1 MRGKAVSDRTV
12 RVRHRRRQ
20 ETSAQPGAR
29 DRSRVVT
36 AGSDGG
42 SRTSLGRTHAE
53 VCRLVAASKHPTV
66 AVDEDN
72 RIVSWNR
79 AATALL
85 GFSKSGVVGKAF
97 QEVIAA
103 RDAFG
108 NLYCSDNPA
117 LHEMAK
123 RGEPIRAFTLEVTD
137 VDEVP
142 VQTVVSVDALPGGN
156 PSRYH
161 LLLRLRPERR
171 KGLAGQI
178 VAALLRASPLE
189 EPERTDRSH
198 TDKKNL
204 PLDLTVRQREVLR
217 LLARGQGAQGIA
229 ETLSISVN
237 TARNHIRNIET
248 RLGVHN
254 QAEAV
259 AVALR
264 HRLI

>member
-1 MRGKAVSDRTV
+1 MG
-12 RVRHRRRQ
+12 
-20 ETSAQPGAR
+20 P
-29 DRSRVVT
+29 RSP
-36 AGSDGG
+36 
-42 SRTSLGRTHAE
+42 GRTPAE
-53 VCRLVAASKHPTV
+53 VSRLVAASKHPTL

-79 AATALL
+79 AASALL
-85 GFSKSGVVGKAF
+85 GFSKSGVVGKPF
-97 QEVIAA
+97 REVIAA

-117 LHEMAK
+117 LHEMAQ
-123 RGEPIRAFTLEVTD
+123 RGEQIRAFTLEVND
-137 VDEVP
+137 ADEIP

-171 KGLAGQI
+171 KGLASQI
-178 VAALLRASPLE
+178 LAALLSASPRERPE
-189 EPERTDRSH
+189 ETDGGLADNENR
-198 TDKKNL
+198 

-229 ETLSISVN
+229 ENLSISVN

-248 RLGVHN
+248 RLGVHS

>member
-1 MRGKAVSDRTV
+1 V
-12 RVRHRRRQ
+12 RVREERRQ
-20 ETSAQPGAR
+20 EASAQPGPR
-29 DRSRVVT
+29 ERSRVVT
-36 AGSDGG
+36 AGGDGG
-42 SRTSLGRTHAE
+42 PQSSLGKTEAE
-53 VCRLVAASKHPTV
+53 VCRLVTASKHPTL

-85 GFSKSGVVGKAF
+85 GFSKSGVVGKPF
-97 QEVIAA
+97 REVIAA

-117 LHEMAK
+117 LHEMAQ
-123 RGEPIRAFTLEVTD
+123 RGESIRAFTLEITD
-137 VDEVP
+137 ADEVP
-142 VQTVVSVDALPGGN
+142 VRTVVSVDALPGGN

-171 KGLAGQI
+171 RDLAGQI
-178 VAALLRASPLE
+178 VAALLGASPLE
-189 EPERTDRSH
+189 GPERTDRSLN
-198 TDKKNL
+198 DNKNP

-229 ETLSISVN
+229 ENLSISVN
-237 TARNHIRNIET
+237 TARNHIRNIEA